1 MPVVRVYV
9 PAAAWRDLE
18 QRGDP
23 AALVRA
29 MVAAQLAPGT
39 PKARNDPEPRKPAA
53 PETRPGRAHMKRNRP
68 AIQCPGRTFV
78 NGACTECGA
87 PE

>member
-23 AALVRA
+23 AVLVRA
-29 MVAAQLAPGT
+29 MVAAQLADPAIPHVPG
-39 PKARNDPEPRKPAA
+39 APEPRTPAGSG
-53 PETRPGRAHMKRNRP
+53 GRAHMKRSRP

-78 NGACTECGA
+78 NGVCSECGA